1 MYGGLDKYGGDLVG
15 SYLSNQGITTV
26 EEACDTAGAEETL
39 VGKAPLPDGGTK
51 DVLLTASINT
61 DYGGLKWEP
70 VEDAT
75 ETLRGVVSMSQMT
88 SMLHDTD
95 RNSKYDCAITAAVE
109 AFTVKEGRPPVVLD
123 IGTGTGLLA
132 MMAVRAGASKVY
144 ACEMFEAMAKI
155 AEEVC
160 SLNFPEGQISVLA
173 KKSTELTVGEGG
185 DLPARADL
193 LVTEIFDSALLGE
206 AVLPGAARCPH
217 RLLAPGPVVPARN
230 CLCGR

>member
-95 RNSKYDCAITAAVE
+95 RNSKYDRAITAAVE

-173 KKSTELTVGEGG
+173 KKSTELTVGEG
-185 DLPARADL
+185 
-193 LVTEIFDSALLGE
+193 EIFQ
-206 AVLPGAARCPH
+206 PGRTS
-217 RLLAPGPVVPARN
+217 L
-230 CLCGR
+230 